1 MVILLPNLQQAAR
14 ATPASAQVAASDQPF
29 RLSVRASPTL
39 IPAAPIAASMPALTS
54 IGQSGVFSSHPSH
67 CLPNPG

>member
-1 MVILLPNLQQAAR
+1 MEILFPKLPQAAR
-14 ATPASAQVAASDQPF
+14 ATPASAPVAASDQPS

-39 IPAAPIAASMPALTS
+39 IPAAPITASMPALTS
-54 IGQSGVFSSHPSH
+54 IGQSGVFSSHSSH